1 MILIENL
8 LDRAT
13 KQNITDGK
21 LWYKRLNRYLRDIS
35 MQYNIPQW
43 KVGAIMSILSP
54 RVSFKIN
61 LEDTI
66 TLIKHGNKAK
76 LKSPIFIKKA
86 LLALNAKS
94 YDEVRALFNE
104 KTGPKTLAF
113 FDNLVNPKSDKVTI
127 DVHMIRALNIQG
139 SLTSKKYKHA
149 ENIIREYASKVSLQ
163 PMQLQA
169 ILWTVQRG
177 KAW

>member
-1 MILIENL
+1 MKEINNL
-8 LDRAT
+8 MDIAT

-21 LWYKRLNRYLRDIS
+21 LWYKRLNRYLRDVSFI
-35 MQYNIPQW
+35 YNVPTW

-66 TLIKHGNKAK
+66 TLLKHGSKAK
-76 LKSPIFIKKA
+76 LKSPIFKVKA
-86 LLALNAKS
+86 LKALNAQS
-94 YDEVRALFNE
+94 YDDVLALFSD

-113 FDNLVNPKSDKVTI
+113 FDNLVNPKSEKVTI
-127 DVHMIRALNIQG
+127 DVHMIRAFNIKG
-139 SLTSKKYKHA
+139 SLTNKKYRQA
-149 ENIIREYASKVSLQ
+149 EIMIQNYASKVGLQ